1 VEKQPGLSPEQ
12 VLRAV
17 ASRPRTFAAAA
28 LVFGFAFGAGA
39 AAIPPSYKAT
49 VVMTIDPGRYPND
62 FLRPNVIPSLGTR
75 LGGMERMLESA
86 PVIEELRAKTG
97 LASLEPGGGGMLQAL
112 GLATDPIES
121 WRKSFRFD
129 VPVDIAQPQH
139 QNPDTAPLVELSFK
153 SSDPTIAARV
163 VNECAK
169 RANDENNRFR
179 RAFVEEVVRFIQ
191 KTQERAKE
199 IAQKRDEAFNT
210 FKIANMDKLPEQ
222 EAFIEGKLG
231 NLRIR
236 YSDLKQ
242 SERFAEARL
251 EQLEAER
258 GLLVAQIALNVQ
270 LARTGSGG
278 DDDSGKDTPRELR
291 QERQR
296 LLVEVDRRK
305 DDYDLALSRYTEA
318 EPTTKAA
325 KLLLDNAKE
334 RLDEIETRLKRL
346 GLLPGDMPG
355 TVAPVTTEDKG
366 TDFKP
371 RKKHKLFDDPIP
383 PGKNMNNNSA
393 LGHHFDSTEES
404 PASGS
409 DDEKKGLFS
418 GPTALLAQAQVVAVL
433 TSETIDEKTLERS
446 LDEMSYRLVVSNPGY
461 GRIRGIDFLARETK
475 ASLEDLARQREDCF
489 RETKKAEEELAAI
502 PEVRQRLE
510 SLARDLTESRD
521 DYHRLTDQLDNARKA
536 LEVENENKGEQFR
549 VIDFARPPT
558 RPTGPGRPLLI
569 ALAVALALAAA
580 AASCAVSDLR
590 ARGVLTLLPAEP
602 APAAPRKEA
611 A

>member
-1 VEKQPGLSPEQ
+1 
-12 VLRAV
+12 
-17 ASRPRTFAAAA
+17 
-28 LVFGFAFGAGA
+28 
-39 AAIPPSYKAT
+39 
-49 VVMTIDPGRYPND
+49 
-62 FLRPNVIPSLGTR
+62 
-75 LGGMERMLESA
+75 

-97 LASLEPGGGGMLQAL
+97 LSTLEPGSGGMLQAL
-112 GLATDPIES
+112 GLASDPIDS

-129 VPVDIAQPQH
+129 VPVDITQNQH

-199 IAQKRDEAFNT
+199 IAHKRDEAFNT
-210 FKIANMDKLPEQ
+210 FKLANMDKLPEQ

-236 YSDLKQ
+236 YADLKQ
-242 SERFAEARL
+242 TERFAEARL

-270 LARTGSGG
+270 LARAGSGAG
-278 DDDSGKDTPRELR
+278 DDGGKDTPRELK
-291 QERQR
+291 QDRQR
-296 LLVEVDRRK
+296 LLTEVEQRQDA
-305 DDYDLALSRYTEA
+305 YDIARSRYTEA
-318 EPTTKAA
+318 EPTTKGA
-325 KLLLDNAKE
+325 KLLLDNAKD
-334 RLDEIETRLKRL
+334 RLEEVETKLKHL
-346 GLLPGDMPG
+346 GLLPGEMPA
-355 TVAPVTTEDKG
+355 TIAPVTTEDKG
-366 TDFKP
+366 ADYKP
-371 RKKHKLFDDPIP
+371 RKTHKLFEDPVKV
-383 PGKNMNNNSA
+383 GKNMVGNAPLAEGFGKKDEPSSKGSEDENNA
-393 LGHHFDSTEES
+393 E
-404 PASGS
+404 A
-409 DDEKKGLFS
+409 S
-418 GPTALLAQAQVVAVL
+418 GPTGLIAQAQVVAVL
-433 TSETIDEKTLERS
+433 SSETIDEKVLQRS
-446 LDEMSYRLVVSNPGY
+446 LDEMSYRLVVANPGY
-461 GRIRGIDFLARETK
+461 GRIRGIDFLVKETK

-489 RETKKAEEELAAI
+489 RETKKAEEQLAAI

-510 SLARDLTESRD
+510 SLARDLIESRD
-521 DYHRLTDQLDNARKA
+521 DYRRLTDQLDNARKA
-536 LEVENENKGEQFR
+536 LDVENENKGEQFR

-558 RPTGPGRPLLI
+558 RPTGPGRPLLV
-569 ALAVALALAAA
+569 ALAVVLALGAA

-590 ARGVLTLLPAEP
+590 ARGVLTLFPAEP